1 MGLTNNLYKQG
12 ELILNQNLTST
23 AEAINKLIQ
32 EFSKLP
38 GIGPKSA
45 QRLTYYLLRSPEE
58 QTRRLA
64 EAILSVKQKTKLCS
78 ICFNVTESDLCL
90 ICHSDQRNR
99 AKICIVEQPQ
109 DILALEHTGI
119 YNGLYHVL
127 HGAISP
133 TEGVGVNDIR
143 IRELMSR
150 LQDGS
155 VDEVILATNPNL
167 EGEQTAMYL
176 NKLISP
182 LDIKITRLARGLPFG
197 TELEYADDVTLTRAI
212 EGRQE
217 F

>member
-1 MGLTNNLYKQG
+1 
-12 ELILNQNLTST
+12 LNQNLIPTTESVY
-23 AEAINKLIQ
+23 KLIQ
-32 EFSKLP
+32 ELNKLP

-45 QRLTYYLLRSPEE
+45 QRLAYYLLRAPEE
-58 QTRRLA
+58 QTKLLA
-64 EAILSVKQKTKLCS
+64 DAILSIKQKTRLCS
-78 ICFNVTESDLCL
+78 VCFNVTDADPCS
-90 ICHSDQRNR
+90 ICRSSQRDR
-99 AKICIVEQPQ
+99 TKICIVEQPQ

-119 YNGLYHVL
+119 YKGLYHVL

-143 IRELMSR
+143 IKELMNR
-150 LQDGS
+150 LQGGS
-155 VDEVILATNPNL
+155 VEEVILATNPNL
-167 EGEQTAMYL
+167 EGEQTALYL

-182 LDIKITRLARGLPFG
+182 LGIRVTRLARGLPFG